1 MGLDALFALLVV
13 ASVLSMLVFT
23 RVGADIVFM
32 GGLTLLLA
40 LGVLSPGDALS
51 GFANPGMIT
60 VAALYVVVAGLQ
72 ETGGVQWIGR
82 QLLGRPKSMTGAQ
95 LRIMVPVAVLSAF
108 LNNTPV
114 VAMLIPAVSDWSK
127 RYELA
132 VSKLMIPLS
141 YAAILG
147 GTLTLIGTSTN
158 LVVNGLLITTTDLP
172 TLHMFELAWVGLPTL
187 LVGIGFI
194 ILSSRR
200 LLPDRQA
207 PSSLFSNPRE
217 YTLELLVADSSPL
230 VGRTIEEAGLRH
242 LPSAYLAEIERGG
255 GVMPA
260 VSPQERLQGGDRL
273 VFVGVVESIVELQ
286 KIRGLLPATDQLF
299 KLNAPRV
306 KRTLVEAVVSSSCP
320 LIGKTIRE
328 GRFRSVYEA
337 VVIAVARNGE
347 RIHKKIGDIV
357 LQPGDTLLLEAQPN
371 FAARQK
377 NSSDFFLVSAVE
389 NSQPLRHDRALV
401 AVGILLGLVLTV
413 GLGLFTML
421 QASLLAAAL
430 TVATRCCTGA
440 VARRSIDWSVLIV
453 IAASLGLGRALEVT
467 GAAGAVAGTLISLAG
482 SNPWMGLAVVYAI
495 TAFFT
500 AVVTN
505 NAAAVLMF
513 PVALTLANALGVNFM
528 PFAIAIMMGAS
539 ASFATPIG
547 YQTNLMVYGPGG
559 YRFTDYLKIGLPLN
573 VLTAVV
579 AVLIIPFV
587 WNF

>member
-1 MGLDALFALLVV
+1 MGLDAWFALSVI
-13 ASVLSMLVFT
+13 ASVLGMLVFT
-23 RVGADIVFM
+23 RVGADVVFM
-32 GGLTLLLA
+32 GGLTLLLVT
-40 LGVLSPGDALS
+40 GVLSPGDALA

-72 ETGGVQWIGR
+72 ETGGVQWIGQR
-82 QLLGRPKSMTGAQ
+82 LLGRPKTLTGAQ
-95 LRIMVPVAVLSAF
+95 LRIMMPVAVLSAF

-114 VAMLIPAVSDWSK
+114 VAMLIPAVSDWAK

-158 LVVNGLLITTTDLP
+158 LVVNGLLITATGLP

-187 LVGIGFI
+187 VVGIGFI
-194 ILSSRR
+194 VLFSRR
-200 LLPDRQA
+200 LLPDRQTTT
-207 PSSLFSNPRE
+207 SLFSNPRE

-230 VGRTIEEAGLRH
+230 VGKTIEEAGLRH
-242 LPSAYLAEIERGG
+242 LPSAYLAEIERGEA
-255 GVMPA
+255 VMPA
-260 VSPQERLQGGDRL
+260 VSPQERLRGGDRL

-306 KRTLVEAVVSSSCP
+306 KRTLVEAVVSNSCP
-320 LIGKTIRE
+320 LVGKTIRE
-328 GRFRSVYEA
+328 GRFRSLYEA

-371 FAARQK
+371 FAARQR

-401 AVGILLGLVLTV
+401 AAVILLGLVVTV
-413 GLGLFTML
+413 GLGVFSML

-440 VARRSIDWSVLIV
+440 VARRSVDWSVLIV

-467 GAAGAVAGTLISLAG
+467 GAADAVAGGLVALAG
-482 SNPWMGLAVVYAI
+482 NNPWVGLAVVYAI

-513 PVALTLANALGVNFM
+513 PVALTLADSLGVDFM
-528 PFAIAIMMGAS
+528 PFVIAIMMGAS

-573 VLTAVV
+573 LLTAAV

>member
-1 MGLDALFALLVV
+1 MGLDAWFALFVV
-13 ASVLSMLVFT
+13 ASVLGMLVFT

-32 GGLTLLLA
+32 GGLTLLLT
-40 LGVLSPGDALS
+40 LGVLSPGDALA

-72 ETGGVQWIGR
+72 ETGGVQWIGQR
-82 QLLGRPKSMTGAQ
+82 LLGRPKSMTGAQ

-114 VAMLIPAVSDWSK
+114 VAMLIPAVSDLSK
-127 RYELA
+127 RYKLA

-187 LVGIGFI
+187 LVGVSFI
-194 ILSSRR
+194 VLASRR
-200 LLPDRQA
+200 LLPDRQTTT
-207 PSSLFSNPRE
+207 SLFSNPRE
-217 YTLELLVADSSPL
+217 YTLELLVADASPL
-230 VGRTIEEAGLRH
+230 VGKTIEEAGLRH

-255 GVMPA
+255 NVMPA

-320 LIGKTIRE
+320 LVGKTIRE
-328 GRFRSVYEA
+328 GRFRSVYDA

-371 FAARQK
+371 FAARQR
-377 NSSDFFLVSAVE
+377 NSSDFFLVSTVE
-389 NSQPLRHDRALV
+389 NSHPLRHDRAFV
-401 AVGILLGLVLTV
+401 AAAILLGLVLTV
-413 GLGLFTML
+413 GFGLFSML

-467 GAAGAVAGTLISLAG
+467 GAAGAVAGTLIALAG
-482 SNPWMGLAVVYAI
+482 SNPWIGLAVVYAI

-528 PFAIAIMMGAS
+528 PFVIAIMMGAS

-573 VLTAVV
+573 LLTAVV

>member
-1 MGLDALFALLVV
+1 MGPDAWFALLVV
-13 ASVLSMLVFT
+13 ASVLGMLIFT

-32 GGLTLLLA
+32 GGLTLLLVT
-40 LGVLSPGDALS
+40 GVLSPGDALA

-72 ETGGVQWIGR
+72 ETGGVQWIGQR
-82 QLLGRPKSMTGAQ
+82 LLGRPKTLTGAQ
-95 LRIMVPVAVLSAF
+95 LRIMMPVAVLSAF

-158 LVVNGLLITTTDLP
+158 LVVNGLLITATGLP

-194 ILSSRR
+194 VLFSRR
-200 LLPDRQA
+200 LLPDRQTA
-207 PSSLFSNPRE
+207 TSLFSNPRE

-230 VGRTIEEAGLRH
+230 AGKTIEEAGLRH

-255 GVMPA
+255 SVMPA
-260 VSPQERLQGGDRL
+260 VSPQERLRAGDRL

-299 KLNAPRV
+299 KLDAPRAR
-306 KRTLVEAVVSSSCP
+306 RTLVEAVVSNSCP
-320 LIGKTIRE
+320 LVGKTIRE
-328 GRFRSVYEA
+328 GRFRSLYEA

-371 FAARQK
+371 FAARQR

-401 AVGILLGLVLTV
+401 AAAILSGLVLTV
-413 GLGLFTML
+413 GLGVFSML
-421 QASLLAAAL
+421 QASLFAAAL

-440 VARRSIDWSVLIV
+440 VARRSVDWSVLIV

-467 GAAGAVAGTLISLAG
+467 GAADAVAGGLVALAG
-482 SNPWMGLAVVYAI
+482 SNPWIGLAVVYAI
-495 TAFFT
+495 TAVFT

-528 PFAIAIMMGAS
+528 PFVIAIMMGAS

-573 VLTAVV
+573 LLTAAV

-587 WNF
+587 WRF

>member
-1 MGLDALFALLVV
+1 MALDALFALFVV
-13 ASVLSMLVFT
+13 ASVLGMLVFT

-51 GFANPGMIT
+51 GFANPGMVT

-172 TLHMFELAWVGLPTL
+172 TLHMFELAWVGLPTV

-200 LLPDRQA
+200 LLPDRQT

-260 VSPQERLQGGDRL
+260 VSPQERLQADDRL

-306 KRTLVEAVVSSSCP
+306 NRTLVEAVVSSSCP
-320 LIGKTIRE
+320 LVGKTIRE
-328 GRFRSVYEA
+328 GRFRSLYEA

-467 GAAGAVAGTLISLAG
+467 GAAGAGRGDAHFLGGQQSLDG
-482 SNPWMGLAVVYAI
+482 SGRCLRYHRV
-495 TAFFT
+495 F
-500 AVVTN
+500 
-505 NAAAVLMF
+505 
-513 PVALTLANALGVNFM
+513 
-528 PFAIAIMMGAS
+528 
-539 ASFATPIG
+539 
-547 YQTNLMVYGPGG
+547 
-559 YRFTDYLKIGLPLN
+559 YRGRDE
-573 VLTAVV
+573 
-579 AVLIIPFV
+579 
-587 WNF
+587 

>member
-1 MGLDALFALLVV
+1 MGLDAWFALLVV
-13 ASVLSMLVFT
+13 ASVLGMLVFT
-23 RVGADIVFM
+23 RVGADVVFM

-40 LGVLSPGDALS
+40 TGVLAPGDALA

-72 ETGGVQWIGR
+72 ETGGVQWIGQR
-82 QLLGRPKSMTGAQ
+82 LLGRPKTLTGAQ
-95 LRIMVPVAVLSAF
+95 LRIMMPVAFLSAF

-158 LVVNGLLITTTDLP
+158 LVVNGLLITATGLP

-187 LVGIGFI
+187 VVGISFI
-194 ILSSRR
+194 VLFSRR
-200 LLPDRQA
+200 LLPDRQTTT
-207 PSSLFSNPRE
+207 SLFSNPRE

-230 VGRTIEEAGLRH
+230 VGKTIEEAGLRH

-255 GVMPA
+255 NVMPA
-260 VSPQERLQGGDRL
+260 VSPQERLRGGDRL

-286 KIRGLLPATDQLF
+286 KIRGLQPATDQLF

-306 KRTLVEAVVSSSCP
+306 KRTLVEAVVSNSCP
-320 LIGKTIRE
+320 LVGKTIRE
-328 GRFRSVYEA
+328 GRFRSLYEA

-371 FAARQK
+371 FAVRQR

-401 AVGILLGLVLTV
+401 AAVILLGLVLTV
-413 GLGLFTML
+413 GLGVFSML

-440 VARRSIDWSVLIV
+440 VARRSVDWSVLIV

-467 GAAGAVAGTLISLAG
+467 GAAGVIAGGLVALAG
-482 SNPWMGLAVVYAI
+482 NNPWIGLAVVYAI

-513 PVALTLANALGVNFM
+513 PVALTLADTLGVDFM
-528 PFAIAIMMGAS
+528 PFVIAIMMGAS

-573 VLTAVV
+573 LLTAAV